1 MMQQI
6 NLYQPIFRKE
16 HKIFSA
22 KTILI
27 GNMIVLTGLIALYGV
42 AYRQGQSLQGQL
54 TQTIQQRDES
64 RIRLTKIKKAYPEK
78 KRDPQLAKRVKE
90 VKVRLDFLKGISTTL
105 TSRSSGNDR
114 GFSEYLAGLSRQD
127 ISQLWL
133 EQITILAGG
142 GEIKLKGL
150 TTKSEYV
157 PRYIQQLSHE
167 PVFQGTTF
175 HKISINRQDTQEQEQ
190 EQEQGPML
198 IQFNLE
204 TALISDESNLAL
216 SSFKKPQGSPK
227 LFNDIGPSQI
237 LNRMMR

>member
-105 TSRSSGNDR
+105 ASRSSGNVQ

-142 GEIKLKGL
+142 SEIKLKGL
-150 TTKSEYV
+150 TTKSEHV
-157 PRYIQQLSHE
+157 PRYIQQLSNE

-175 HKISINRQDTQEQEQ
+175 HKLSINRQDTQ

-204 TALISDESNLAL
+204 TALISEKSNLT
-216 SSFKKPQGSPK
+216 SSSLERPQGPPK
-227 LFNDIGPSQI
+227 LFDIVNPSQI
-237 LNRMMR
+237 LNGKIR